1 MDEMQM
7 TVTAEERRFLAG
19 RLELALR
26 DARNE
31 ERQTLS
37 PTYREHVLRQEELIA
52 CLLRK
57 IEAR

>member
-1 MDEMQM
+1 MDETQV
-7 TVTAEERRFLAG
+7 TVTAEERRFLVG

-31 ERQTLS
+31 ERQDLT

-52 CLLRK
+52 RLLRK
-57 IEAR
+57 VLAD